1 MKKQDGGINLHLE
14 KTPDILSEVAARAN
28 PPFTVGFAAETEHL
42 ADNAKQKL
50 ANKKL
55 DMMAANQVGDGLGI

>member
-1 MKKQDGGINLHLE
+1 MLRLE
-14 KTPDILSEVAARAN
+14 QTPDILSEVAALAS

-50 ANKKL
+50 AN
-55 DMMAANQVGDGLGI
+55 